1 VKSMYRERI
10 LNLQGYDIGV
20 TCFTLFAEK
29 PYGARSGAD
38 RAKRKNYAKSDSTC
52 SCHRHSRLRLLS
64 LLIRWTK
71 SDFY

>member
-1 VKSMYRERI
+1 MKSMYRERI

-38 RAKRKNYAKSDSTC
+38 RAKKAAVVKPSD
-52 SCHRHSRLRLLS
+52 
-64 LLIRWTK
+64 K
-71 SDFY
+71 VD